1 MWTKKELQT
10 QDPAESPA
18 DRPASPAGL
27 RPDEKIEVVRR
38 TVNSREERDR
48 VRAELESRG
57 FTVTVRVTSASPV
70 EGEYYTATLFAERRE
85 TVMVDT
91 RAVHEQARRQKKCD
105 RRIDLAAS
113 WGFWA
118 AVGLALLL
126 FLYLCGPLI
135 RACRAL

>member
-1 MWTKKELQT
+1 MWKKEHLQT
-10 QDPAESPA
+10 QDPAESPF
-18 DRPASPAGL
+18 DRPASPKGL
-27 RPDEKIEVVRR
+27 TPDERIEVVRKVA
-38 TVNSREERDR
+38 TSREERDR
-48 VRAELESRG
+48 LKAELESRG
-57 FTVTVRVTSASPV
+57 FTVTVKETSAPPV
-70 EGEYYTATLFAERRE
+70 EGEYYSATLFAERRE

-91 RAVHEQARRQKKCD
+91 RAVHEQARRQKKRD

-118 AVGLALLL
+118 VVGLALLL